1 MKTSLRYRPDYIVV
15 GEIRGEEAFVLFQAL
30 ATGHGGLT
38 TLHADSLGYT
48 VKRLTSHPMDVAE
61 AYIPLLNVA
70 PLIERVKLP
79 ISYSG
84 GVTFGRRIKTL
95 VEIIDYENY
104 KTVSQWN
111 PVDDTFTVNLA
122 DSELLKRIA
131 SRYGVPLQSILDEL
145 STRAAFLHSLRVMGI
160 KKNVDLSKQITH
172 YYNEL
177 NHLGLRRQ

>member
-1 MKTSLRYRPDYIVV
+1 VV

-48 VKRLTSHPMDVAE
+48 VKRLTSHPMNVAQ

-70 PLIERVKLP
+70 PLVERVKLP
-79 ISYSG
+79 ASRSG

-95 VEIIDYENY
+95 VEILDYENY

-111 PVDDTFTVNLA
+111 PLDDTFKVTLSE
-122 DSELLKRIA
+122 SELLRRIA
-131 SRYGVPLQSILDEL
+131 SRNGVPLESILNEVA
-145 STRAAFLHSLRVMGI
+145 SRAAFLRTLKVNGI
-160 KKNVDLSKQITH
+160 KKNVDLSKQITN
-172 YYNEL
+172 YYAEL